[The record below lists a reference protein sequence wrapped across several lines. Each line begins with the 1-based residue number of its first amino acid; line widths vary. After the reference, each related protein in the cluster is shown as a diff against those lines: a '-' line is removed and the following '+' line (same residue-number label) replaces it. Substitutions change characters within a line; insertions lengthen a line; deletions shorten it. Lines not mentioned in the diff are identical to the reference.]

1 MFRDTNY
8 WLRLNFLD
16 TVKLKWGVAS
26 SQIINTNDLSTYVD
40 TEHRFDSP
48 MESVILTVVGMSYPH
63 TNAHTDTH
71 GIQNHLEPNRMIQH
85 SH

>member
-16 TVKLKWGVAS
+16 TVKLKWGITS

-40 TEHRFDSP
+40 TEHRFDLP
-48 MESVILTVVGMSYPH
+48 VESVILTVVGMSYPH
-63 TNAHTDTH
+63 TKGWYMHTQT
-71 GIQNHLEPNRMIQH
+71 PTASRTM
-85 SH
+85 